1 MTTVDRV
8 RGAGYDFAHAF
19 DISLQRDGEGTVWR
33 DLPHERY
40 ARKGQARLLPGG
52 EGPFCRFDC
61 PPGLDD
67 AGVYLI
73 ASGDQVCYV
82 GQTSNG
88 LSERFGANAKGF
100 GRISPRN
107 CYAGG
112 QPTSVRINGLVLG
125 ESEKGQRCAVWFL
138 PVPLSDL
145 DVVEDEIKRRF
156 SPPWNV
162 FS

>member
-8 RGAGYDFAHAF
+8 HAAGYDFAYAF
-19 DISLQRDGEGTVWR
+19 DISPLRDDDGNLWR

-40 ARKGQARLLPGG
+40 AKKAQSRLLPGG

-73 ASGDQVCYV
+73 VSDRQVCYV
-82 GQTSNG
+82 GQTTNG
-88 LSERFGANAKGF
+88 LSERFGATAKGY
-100 GRISPRN
+100 GRIAPRN
-107 CYAGG
+107 CYRGG
-112 QPTSVRINGLVLG
+112 EPTNVRVNGLLFGEADLG
-125 ESEKGQRCAVWFL
+125 RRCSVWFL
-138 PVPLSDL
+138 PVALSDL
-145 DVVEDEIKRRF
+145 DVLEDEIKQRF

-162 FS
+162 S